1 MNSWDTLRI
10 PSSSVP
16 SQAAPAAFGYLT
28 AVLAEGSHGQT
39 GLSYHLSTP
48 IQKKKKLEVYEKPKR
63 LSSISLEVFFKN
75 NCSQM
80 ELTGCLRNVLLKVNI
95 VAERIVQTPP
105 GVTLRLL
112 LSVSALSVLP
122 L

>member
-1 MNSWDTLRI
+1 MKNQNGFLLFPLKS
-10 PSSSVP
+10 
-16 SQAAPAAFGYLT
+16 
-28 AVLAEGSHGQT
+28 
-39 GLSYHLSTP
+39 
-48 IQKKKKLEVYEKPKR
+48 
-63 LSSISLEVFFKN
+63 FFKY

-95 VAERIVQTPP
+95 VAERIVQTAL

>member
-1 MNSWDTLRI
+1 
-10 PSSSVP
+10 
-16 SQAAPAAFGYLT
+16 
-28 AVLAEGSHGQT
+28 
-39 GLSYHLSTP
+39 
-48 IQKKKKLEVYEKPKR
+48 
-63 LSSISLEVFFKN
+63 
-75 NCSQM
+75 M